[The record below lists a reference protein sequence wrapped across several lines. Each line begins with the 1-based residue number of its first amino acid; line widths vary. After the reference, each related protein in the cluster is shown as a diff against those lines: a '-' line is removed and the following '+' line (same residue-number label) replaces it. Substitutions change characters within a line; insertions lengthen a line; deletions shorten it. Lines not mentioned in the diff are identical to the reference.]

1 VRFFHA
7 HATQF
12 VAIHAPEILHRV
24 AMKNVGAIQRELCRT
39 TCNKIDL
46 VLFCWR
52 KNFREK
58 NKALLF
64 RKIARVYQ
72 VVATRCTLVSRM
84 FTSSFL
90 WQFTHLF
97 VAGLLGVGVG
107 TYWGKCWFEIM
118 EVIIQNSGAPSR
130 IAFMYA
136 ILKSVR
142 GITMFLEICR
152 RDWRTLSRI

>member
-1 VRFFHA
+1 
-7 HATQF
+7 
-12 VAIHAPEILHRV
+12 
-24 AMKNVGAIQRELCRT
+24 MKNVGAIQRELCRT

-107 TYWGKCWFEIM
+107 TYWGKCWFWDNGGDHSKLWST
-118 EVIIQNSGAPSR
+118 IQNC
-130 IAFMYA
+130 FY
-136 ILKSVR
+136 VR
-142 GITMFLEICR
+142 NLEISERNYYVFGDLSQRLKNFIPNLVRLLGMYCLK
-152 RDWRTLSRI
+152 WRFPLCS